1 MPQINNPGSTT
12 VNVTTVR
19 SPSQGGPLLHPHQ
32 RELLEH
38 LLAAYRRDHSDFNVM
53 ADTGAVGS
61 GVIVHHEAM
70 GGGTSIQRGDLV
82 ALERAGMI
90 DVATDQRGGISR
102 FAPTAFASMSM
113 HPDDY
118 FDLSDEA
125 WAIARDTLRNRPER
139 VRDVQIILRRICED
153 TENPS
158 SIRATAQAADLLLDQ
173 VEKFIDTGNPGDE
186 PLARA
191 STASLRALAL
201 TILRFGGPE
210 VLGAAVE
217 AFREVRDLFES

>member
-1 MPQINNPGSTT
+1 MPLINNPGSTT
-12 VNVTTVR
+12 VKVSSYV
-19 SPSQGGPLLHPHQ
+19 SPTPDGPLLHPHQ
-32 RELLEH
+32 EIQVADIV
-38 LLAAYRRDHSDFNVM
+38 AAYRQDRAEFFVVRGMRASPASIEHP
-53 ADTGAVGS
+53 TYVGRAE
-61 GVIVHHEAM
+61 IYD
-70 GGGTSIQRGDLV
+70 GDLV

-90 DVATDQRGGISR
+90 DPVSTNGRGEVMS
-102 FAPTAFASMSM
+102 FSPTALASAFV
-113 HPDDY
+113 HPADY
-118 FDLSDEA
+118 LNLSDEA
-125 WAIARDTLRNRPER
+125 WVVSKDTLRNRPER
-139 VRDVQIILRRICED
+139 IRDVQVILRRICED

-210 VLGAAVE
+210 VLGSAVE
-217 AFREVRDLFES
+217 AFREVLELLDA